1 MENTVRTWNE
11 AGFFDVKRSNETGG
25 RRKPNPQFTGTPC
38 TPPGYPQRISCGSVR
53 VSFVVDVVEVATANS
68 EGLLGTQSGH
78 QLYWRGGVNTIFP
91 RYSNFDGVFD
101 GNLGHYLPV
110 RVHGGRIM

>member
-68 EGLLGTQSGH
+68 EELLGTQSGH

-101 GNLGHYLPV
+101 DNLGHYLPV